1 MAGNAS
7 DGYSRKGAVTVE
19 NTELIAE
26 ITEGNLKPG
35 VIEAFLEEL
44 PSRAL
49 RFGVKVL
56 LCILLFLIGVKL
68 ISLVRKM
75 LQRSMK
81 KAGAEEG
88 VRSFVD
94 SFVKAALY
102 VLLVFMMLSWFGVD
116 TASIVALVGSAGVAI
131 GLAVQGS
138 LSNLAGGVLIMLLK
152 PFKVG
157 DFIREDTHGNSGTVT
172 EIQIFYT
179 KLNTIDNQ
187 VVILPNGPLA
197 NTSLTNASGNTAR
210 RMDVQ
215 VGISYS
221 ADLKKAKEVLF
232 SLLQENEHVLK
243 DKEYRVFVEEL
254 ADSAVI
260 LNMRCYFKQEV
271 FWEEKWRMTE
281 EAKLALDAAGIEIA
295 YPQLDVH
302 VRQ

>member
-1 MAGNAS
+1 M
-7 DGYSRKGAVTVE
+7 
-19 NTELIAE
+19 
-26 ITEGNLKPG
+26 
-35 VIEAFLEEL
+35 IEEFLNEL
-44 PSRAL
+44 PSKAL
-49 RFGVKVL
+49 NFGMKVL
-56 LCILLFLIGVKL
+56 LCIVLFLIGVK
-68 ISLVRKM
+68 IIQLVRKM
-75 LQRSMK
+75 LRRSME

-102 VLLVFMMLSWFGVD
+102 VLLGFVLLSWFGVD

-131 GLAVQGS
+131 GLAIQGS

-157 DFIREDTHGNSGTVT
+157 DFIREDTHGNMGTVT

-179 KLNTIDNQ
+179 KLSTVDNQ
-187 VVILPNGPLA
+187 VVVLPNGSLA
-197 NTSLTNASGNTAR
+197 NTSLTNASGNRER
-210 RMDVQ
+210 RMDVK
-215 VGISYS
+215 VGISYA

-232 SLLQENEHVLK
+232 SLLEENAQVI
-243 DKEYRVFVEEL
+243 KEMEYWVFVDEL

-260 LNMRCYFKQEV
+260 LNMRCYFPQEV

-281 EAKLALDAAGIEIA
+281 NAKLALDEAGIEIA

-302 VRQ
+302 MK

>member
-1 MAGNAS
+1 M
-7 DGYSRKGAVTVE
+7 E
-19 NTELIAE
+19 NTELIEE

-35 VIEAFLEEL
+35 ILEAFLEEL
-44 PSRAL
+44 PSKAL
-49 RFGVKVL
+49 HLGMKVL
-56 LCILLFLIGVKL
+56 LCILIFLIGAKL
-68 ISLVRKM
+68 IGLVRKM
-75 LQRSMK
+75 LKKSME

-102 VLLVFMMLSWFGVD
+102 ILLVFFLMSWFGVD

-131 GLAVQGS
+131 GLAIQGS

-157 DFIREDTHGNSGTVT
+157 DFIKEDTHGNMGTVT

-179 KLNTIDNQ
+179 KLSTIDNQ
-187 VVILPNGPLA
+187 VVVLPNGSLA
-197 NTSLTNASGNTAR
+197 NTSLTNTSGNKDR
-210 RMDVQ
+210 RMDVKI
-215 VGISYS
+215 GISYK
-221 ADLKKAKEVLF
+221 ADLKKAKEVLL
-232 SLLQENEHVLK
+232 SLLEENEKVLK
-243 DKEYRVFVEEL
+243 EREYRVFVDEL

-260 LNMRCYFKQEV
+260 LNMRCYFAQEV

-281 EAKLALDAAGIEIA
+281 NAKLALDEAGIEIA

-302 VRQ
+302 VKPER

>member
-1 MAGNAS
+1 M
-7 DGYSRKGAVTVE
+7 VTVE
-19 NTELIAE
+19 NTEFISE

-35 VIEAFLEEL
+35 VIEAFLNEL
-44 PSRAL
+44 PSKAL
-49 RFGVKVL
+49 SFGVKVL
-56 LCILLFLIGVKL
+56 LCVLLFLIGVK
-68 ISLVRKM
+68 IIQLVRKM
-75 LQRSMK
+75 LRRSME

-102 VLLVFMMLSWFGVD
+102 VLLGFVLLSWFGVD

-131 GLAVQGS
+131 GLAIQGS

-157 DFIREDTHGNSGTVT
+157 DFIKEDTHGNMGTVT

-179 KLNTIDNQ
+179 KLSTIDNQ
-187 VVILPNGPLA
+187 VVVLPNGSLA
-197 NTSLTNASGNTAR
+197 NTSLTNASGNKER

-221 ADLKKAKEVLF
+221 ADLKKAKEVLL
-232 SLLQENEHVLK
+232 SLLEENEKVLK
-243 DKEYRVFVEEL
+243 EREVRVFVEEL

-260 LNMRCYFKQEV
+260 LNMRCYFAQED

-281 EAKLALDAAGIEIA
+281 NAKLALDEAGIEIA

-302 VRQ
+302 MR

>member
-1 MAGNAS
+1 M
-7 DGYSRKGAVTVE
+7 E
-19 NTELIAE
+19 NTEFISE

-35 VIEAFLEEL
+35 VIEAFLDEL
-44 PSRAL
+44 PSKAL
-49 RFGVKVL
+49 NFGVKVL
-56 LCILLFLIGVKL
+56 LCVLLFLIGVK
-68 ISLVRKM
+68 IIQFIRKM
-75 LQRSMK
+75 LRKSME

-102 VLLVFMMLSWFGVD
+102 VLLGFVLLSWFGVD

-131 GLAVQGS
+131 GLAIQGS

-157 DFIREDTHGNSGTVT
+157 DFIKEDTHGNMGTVT

-179 KLNTIDNQ
+179 KLSTIDNQ
-187 VVILPNGPLA
+187 VVVLPNGSLA
-197 NTSLTNASGNTAR
+197 NTSLTNASGNKER

-221 ADLKKAKEVLF
+221 ADLKKAKEVLL
-232 SLLQENEHVLK
+232 SLLEENEKVLK
-243 DKEYRVFVEEL
+243 EREVRVFVEEL

-260 LNMRCYFKQEV
+260 LNMRCYFAQED

-281 EAKLALDAAGIEIA
+281 EAKLALDEAGIEIA
-295 YPQLDVH
+295 YPQMDVH
-302 VRQ
+302 MR

>member
-1 MAGNAS
+1 M
-7 DGYSRKGAVTVE
+7 E
-19 NTELIAE
+19 NTEFFSE
-26 ITEGNLKPG
+26 DTEGNLKPG
-35 VIEAFLEEL
+35 VIEEFLNEL
-44 PSRAL
+44 PSKAL
-49 RFGVKVL
+49 NFGMKVL
-56 LCILLFLIGVKL
+56 LCIVLFLIGVK
-68 ISLVRKM
+68 IIQLVRKM
-75 LQRSMK
+75 LRRSME

-102 VLLVFMMLSWFGVD
+102 VLLGFVLLSWFGVD

-131 GLAVQGS
+131 GLAIQGS

-157 DFIREDTHGNSGTVT
+157 DFIREDTHGNMGTVT

-179 KLNTIDNQ
+179 KLSTVDNQ
-187 VVILPNGPLA
+187 VVVLPNGSLA
-197 NTSLTNASGNTAR
+197 NTSLTNASGNRER
-210 RMDVQ
+210 RMDVK
-215 VGISYS
+215 VGISYA

-232 SLLQENEHVLK
+232 SLLEENAQVIKEM
-243 DKEYRVFVEEL
+243 EYRVFVDEL

-260 LNMRCYFKQEV
+260 LNMRCYFPQEV

-281 EAKLALDAAGIEIA
+281 NAKLALDEAGIEIA

-302 VRQ
+302 MK

>member
-1 MAGNAS
+1 M
-7 DGYSRKGAVTVE
+7 E
-19 NTELIAE
+19 NTEFISE

-35 VIEAFLEEL
+35 VIEAFLNEL
-44 PSRAL
+44 PSKAL
-49 RFGVKVL
+49 SFGVKVL
-56 LCILLFLIGVKL
+56 LCVLLFLIGVK
-68 ISLVRKM
+68 IIQLVRKM
-75 LQRSMK
+75 LRRSME

-102 VLLVFMMLSWFGVD
+102 VLLGFVLLSWFGVD

-131 GLAVQGS
+131 GLAIQGS

-157 DFIREDTHGNSGTVT
+157 DFIKEDTHGNMGTVT

-179 KLNTIDNQ
+179 KLSTIDNQ
-187 VVILPNGPLA
+187 VVVLPNGSLA
-197 NTSLTNASGNTAR
+197 NTSLTNASGNKER

-221 ADLKKAKEVLF
+221 ADLKKAKEVLL
-232 SLLQENEHVLK
+232 SLLEENEKVLK
-243 DKEYRVFVEEL
+243 EREVRVFVEEL

-260 LNMRCYFKQEV
+260 LNMRCYFAQED

-281 EAKLALDAAGIEIA
+281 NAKLALDEAGIEIA

-302 VRQ
+302 MR

>member
-1 MAGNAS
+1 M
-7 DGYSRKGAVTVE
+7 E
-19 NTELIAE
+19 NISE

-35 VIEAFLEEL
+35 VIEEFLNEL
-44 PSRAL
+44 PSKAL
-49 RFGVKVL
+49 NFGMKVL
-56 LCILLFLIGVKL
+56 LCIVLFLIGVK
-68 ISLVRKM
+68 IIQLVRKM
-75 LQRSMK
+75 LRRSME

-102 VLLVFMMLSWFGVD
+102 VLLGFVLLSWFGVD

-131 GLAVQGS
+131 GLAIQGS

-157 DFIREDTHGNSGTVT
+157 DFIREDTHGNMGTVT

-179 KLNTIDNQ
+179 KLSTVDNQ
-187 VVILPNGPLA
+187 VVVLPNGSLA
-197 NTSLTNASGNTAR
+197 NTSLTNASGNRER
-210 RMDVQ
+210 RMDVK
-215 VGISYS
+215 VGISYA

-232 SLLQENEHVLK
+232 SLLEENAQVIKEM
-243 DKEYRVFVEEL
+243 EYRVFVDEL

-260 LNMRCYFKQEV
+260 LNMRCYFPQEV

-281 EAKLALDAAGIEIA
+281 NAKLALDEAGIEIA

-302 VRQ
+302 MK

>member
-1 MAGNAS
+1 
-7 DGYSRKGAVTVE
+7 VE
-19 NTELIAE
+19 NTEFISE

-35 VIEAFLEEL
+35 VIEEFLNEL
-44 PSRAL
+44 PSKAL
-49 RFGVKVL
+49 NFGMKVL
-56 LCILLFLIGVKL
+56 LCIVLFLIGVK
-68 ISLVRKM
+68 IIQLVRKM
-75 LQRSMK
+75 LRRSME

-102 VLLVFMMLSWFGVD
+102 VLLGFVLLSWFGVD

-131 GLAVQGS
+131 GLAIQGS

-157 DFIREDTHGNSGTVT
+157 DFIREDTHGNMGTVT

-179 KLNTIDNQ
+179 KLSTVDNQ
-187 VVILPNGPLA
+187 VVVLPNGSLA
-197 NTSLTNASGNTAR
+197 NTSLTNASGNRER
-210 RMDVQ
+210 RMDVK
-215 VGISYS
+215 VGISYA

-232 SLLQENEHVLK
+232 SLLEENAQVIKEM
-243 DKEYRVFVEEL
+243 EYRVFVDEL

-260 LNMRCYFKQEV
+260 LNMRCYFPQEV

-281 EAKLALDAAGIEIA
+281 NAKLALDEAGIEIA

-302 VRQ
+302 MK

>member
-1 MAGNAS
+1 M
-7 DGYSRKGAVTVE
+7 E
-19 NTELIAE
+19 E
-26 ITEGNLKPG
+26 ITEITEANLKPG

-44 PSRAL
+44 PSKAL
-49 RFGVKVL
+49 HLGVKVL
-56 LCILLFLIGVKL
+56 LCVLLFLLGVRL
-68 ISLVRKM
+68 INLFRRM
-75 LQRSMK
+75 LQRSMQ

-102 VLLVFMMLSWFGVD
+102 VLLFFMMLSWFGVD

-157 DFIREDTHGNSGTVT
+157 DFIREDTHGNMGTVT

-197 NTSLTNASGNTAR
+197 NTSLTNASGNRER

-232 SLLQENEHVLK
+232 SLLQENEQVV
-243 DKEYRVFVEEL
+243 KEMEHRVFVEEL

-260 LNMRCYFKQEV
+260 LNMRCYFKQDV

-295 YPQLDVH
+295 YPQIDVH
-302 VRQ
+302 MRQ

>member
-1 MAGNAS
+1 M
-7 DGYSRKGAVTVE
+7 E
-19 NTELIAE
+19 NTEFISE

-35 VIEAFLEEL
+35 VIEEFLNEL
-44 PSRAL
+44 PSKAL
-49 RFGVKVL
+49 NFGMKVL
-56 LCILLFLIGVKL
+56 LCIVLFLIGVK
-68 ISLVRKM
+68 IIQLVRKM
-75 LQRSMK
+75 LRRSME

-102 VLLVFMMLSWFGVD
+102 VLLGFVLLSWFGVD

-131 GLAVQGS
+131 GLAIQGS

-157 DFIREDTHGNSGTVT
+157 DFIKEDTHGNMGTVT

-179 KLNTIDNQ
+179 KLSTVDNQ
-187 VVILPNGPLA
+187 VVVLPNGSLA
-197 NTSLTNASGNTAR
+197 NTSLTNASGNRER
-210 RMDVQ
+210 RMDVK
-215 VGISYS
+215 VGISYA

-232 SLLQENEHVLK
+232 SLLEENAQVIKEM
-243 DKEYRVFVEEL
+243 EYRVFVDEL

-260 LNMRCYFKQEV
+260 LNMRCYFPQEV

-281 EAKLALDAAGIEIA
+281 NAKLALDEAGIEIA

-302 VRQ
+302 MK

>member
-1 MAGNAS
+1 M
-7 DGYSRKGAVTVE
+7 E
-19 NTELIAE
+19 NTEFISE

-35 VIEAFLEEL
+35 VIEEFLNEL
-44 PSRAL
+44 PSKAL
-49 RFGVKVL
+49 NFGMKVL
-56 LCILLFLIGVKL
+56 LCIVLFLIGVK
-68 ISLVRKM
+68 IIQLVRKM
-75 LQRSMK
+75 LRRSME

-102 VLLVFMMLSWFGVD
+102 VLLGFVLLSWFGVD

-131 GLAVQGS
+131 GLAIQGS

-157 DFIREDTHGNSGTVT
+157 DFIMEDTHGNMGTVT

-179 KLNTIDNQ
+179 KLSTVDNQ
-187 VVILPNGPLA
+187 VVVLPNCSLA
-197 NTSLTNASGNTAR
+197 NTSLTNASGNRER
-210 RMDVQ
+210 RMDVK
-215 VGISYS
+215 VGISYA

-232 SLLQENEHVLK
+232 SLLEENAQVIKEM
-243 DKEYRVFVEEL
+243 EYRVFVDEL

-260 LNMRCYFKQEV
+260 LNMRCYFPQEV

-281 EAKLALDAAGIEIA
+281 NAKLALDEAGIEIA

-302 VRQ
+302 IK

>member
-1 MAGNAS
+1 M
-7 DGYSRKGAVTVE
+7 E
-19 NTELIAE
+19 NTEFISEIA
-26 ITEGNLKPG
+26 EGNLKPG
-35 VIEAFLEEL
+35 VIEAFLNEL
-44 PSRAL
+44 PSKAL
-49 RFGVKVL
+49 SFGVKVL
-56 LCILLFLIGVKL
+56 LCVLLFLIGVK
-68 ISLVRKM
+68 IIQLVRKM
-75 LQRSMK
+75 LRRSME

-102 VLLVFMMLSWFGVD
+102 VLLGFVLLSWFGVD

-131 GLAVQGS
+131 GLAIQGS

-157 DFIREDTHGNSGTVT
+157 DFIREDTHGNMGTVT

-179 KLNTIDNQ
+179 KLSTVDNQ
-187 VVILPNGPLA
+187 VVVLPNGSLA
-197 NTSLTNASGNTAR
+197 NTSLTNASGNRER

-221 ADLKKAKEVLF
+221 ADLKKAKEVLL
-232 SLLQENEHVLK
+232 SLLEENEKVLK
-243 DKEYRVFVEEL
+243 EREVRVFVEEL

-260 LNMRCYFKQEV
+260 LNMRCYFAQED

-281 EAKLALDAAGIEIA
+281 EAKLALDEAGIEIA

-302 VRQ
+302 MR

>member
-1 MAGNAS
+1 M
-7 DGYSRKGAVTVE
+7 E
-19 NTELIAE
+19 NVELIEE
-26 ITEGNLKPG
+26 ITDGNLKPG

-44 PSRAL
+44 PSKAL
-49 RFGVKVL
+49 NFGMKVL

-68 ISLVRKM
+68 IQFVRGM
-75 LQRSMK
+75 LRKSME

-102 VLLVFMMLSWFGVD
+102 ILLIFLLLSWFGVD

-131 GLAVQGS
+131 GLAIQGS

-157 DFIREDTHGNSGTVT
+157 DFIKEDTHGNMGTVT

-179 KLNTIDNQ
+179 KLSTIDNQ
-187 VVILPNGPLA
+187 VVVLPNGSLA
-197 NTSLTNASGNTAR
+197 NTSLTNASGNKER

-232 SLLQENEHVLK
+232 SLLEENEHVLK
-243 DKEYRVFVEEL
+243 DREYRVFVDEL

-260 LNMRCYFKQEV
+260 LNMRCYFAQED

-281 EAKLALDAAGIEIA
+281 NAKLALDEAGIEIA

-302 VRQ
+302 VRQDG

>member
-1 MAGNAS
+1 M
-7 DGYSRKGAVTVE
+7 E
-19 NTELIAE
+19 NTEFISE

-35 VIEAFLEEL
+35 VIEEFLNEL
-44 PSRAL
+44 PSKAL
-49 RFGVKVL
+49 NFGMKVL
-56 LCILLFLIGVKL
+56 LCIVLFLIGVK
-68 ISLVRKM
+68 IIQLVRKM
-75 LQRSMK
+75 LRRSME

-102 VLLVFMMLSWFGVD
+102 MLLGFVLLSWFGVD

-131 GLAVQGS
+131 GLAIQGS

-157 DFIREDTHGNSGTVT
+157 DFIREDTHGNMGTVT

-179 KLNTIDNQ
+179 KLSTVDNQ
-187 VVILPNGPLA
+187 VVVLPNGSLA
-197 NTSLTNASGNTAR
+197 NTSLTNASGNRER
-210 RMDVQ
+210 RMDVK
-215 VGISYS
+215 VGISYA

-232 SLLQENEHVLK
+232 SLLEENAQVIKEM
-243 DKEYRVFVEEL
+243 EYRVFVDEL

-260 LNMRCYFKQEV
+260 LNMRCYFPQEV

-281 EAKLALDAAGIEIA
+281 NAKLALDEAGIEIA

-302 VRQ
+302 MK

>member
-1 MAGNAS
+1 M
-7 DGYSRKGAVTVE
+7 E
-19 NTELIAE
+19 NTEFISE

-35 VIEAFLEEL
+35 VIEEFLNEL
-44 PSRAL
+44 PSKAL
-49 RFGVKVL
+49 NFGMKVL
-56 LCILLFLIGVKL
+56 LCIVLFLIGVK
-68 ISLVRKM
+68 IIQLVRKM
-75 LQRSMK
+75 LRRSME

-102 VLLVFMMLSWFGVD
+102 VLLGFVLLSWFGVD

-131 GLAVQGS
+131 GLAIQGS

-157 DFIREDTHGNSGTVT
+157 DFIREDTHGNMGTVT

-179 KLNTIDNQ
+179 KLSTVDNQ
-187 VVILPNGPLA
+187 GVVLPNGSLA
-197 NTSLTNASGNTAR
+197 NTSLTNASGNRER
-210 RMDVQ
+210 RMDVK
-215 VGISYS
+215 VGISYA

-232 SLLQENEHVLK
+232 SLLEENAQVIKEM
-243 DKEYRVFVEEL
+243 EYRVFVDEL

-260 LNMRCYFKQEV
+260 LNMRCYFPQEV

-281 EAKLALDAAGIEIA
+281 NAKLALDEAGIEIA

-302 VRQ
+302 MK

>member
-1 MAGNAS
+1 M
-7 DGYSRKGAVTVE
+7 E
-19 NTELIAE
+19 EITEM
-26 ITEGNLKPG
+26 TEGNLKPG

-44 PSRAL
+44 PSKAL
-49 RFGVKVL
+49 NLGMKVL
-56 LCILLFLIGVKL
+56 LCAVLFLVGVKFINL
-68 ISLVRKM
+68 FRKM
-75 LQRSMK
+75 LQRSMQ

-102 VLLVFMMLSWFGVD
+102 VLLIFMMLSWFGVD

-131 GLAVQGS
+131 GLAIQGS

-157 DFIREDTHGNSGTVT
+157 DFIKEDTHGNMGTVT

-179 KLNTIDNQ
+179 KLSTIDNQ
-187 VVILPNGPLA
+187 VVILPNGSLA
-197 NTSLTNASGNTAR
+197 NTSLTNASGNKER

-215 VGISYS
+215 VGISYT
-221 ADLKKAKEVLF
+221 ADLKRAKEVLL
-232 SLLQENEHVLK
+232 SLLKNNEKVLK
-243 DKEYRVFVEEL
+243 DREVRVFVEEL

-260 LNMRCYFKQEV
+260 LNMRCYFAQED

-302 VRQ
+302 VRGNGTECIS

>member
-1 MAGNAS
+1 ME
-7 DGYSRKGAVTVE
+7 D
-19 NTELIAE
+19 TEFISE

-35 VIEAFLEEL
+35 VIEAFLDEL
-44 PSRAL
+44 PSKAL
-49 RFGVKVL
+49 NFGVKVL
-56 LCILLFLIGVKL
+56 LCVLLFLIGVR
-68 ISLVRKM
+68 IIQFIRKM
-75 LQRSMK
+75 LRKSME

-102 VLLVFMMLSWFGVD
+102 VLLGFVLLSWFGVD

-131 GLAVQGS
+131 GLAIQGS

-157 DFIREDTHGNSGTVT
+157 DFIKEDTHGNMGTVT

-179 KLNTIDNQ
+179 KLSTIDNQ
-187 VVILPNGPLA
+187 VVVLPNGSLA
-197 NTSLTNASGNTAR
+197 NTSLTNASGNKER

-221 ADLKKAKEVLF
+221 ADLKKAKEILL
-232 SLLQENEHVLK
+232 SLLEENEKVLK
-243 DKEYRVFVEEL
+243 EREVRVFVEEL

-260 LNMRCYFKQEV
+260 LNMRCYFAQED

-281 EAKLALDAAGIEIA
+281 EAKLALDRAGIEIA

-302 VRQ
+302 VR

>member
-1 MAGNAS
+1 M
-7 DGYSRKGAVTVE
+7 E
-19 NTELIAE
+19 NSELMEGITEIA
-26 ITEGNLKPG
+26 EGNLKPG
-35 VIEAFLEEL
+35 VIEVFLEEL
-44 PSRAL
+44 PSKAL
-49 RFGVKVL
+49 NLGVKVL
-56 LCILLFLIGVKL
+56 LCVLLFLIGVRL
-68 ISLVRKM
+68 ISLFRKM
-75 LQRSMK
+75 LQRSMQR
-81 KAGAEEG
+81 AGEEEG

-102 VLLVFMMLSWFGVD
+102 VLLIFMMLSWFGVD

-131 GLAVQGS
+131 GLAIQGS

-157 DFIREDTHGNSGTVT
+157 DFIKEDTHGNMGTVT

-179 KLNTIDNQ
+179 RLSTIDNQ
-187 VVILPNGPLA
+187 VVILPNGSLA
-197 NTSLTNASGNTAR
+197 NTSLTKASGIKDR

-215 VGISYS
+215 VGISYG
-221 ADLKKAKEVLF
+221 ADLKRAKEVLF
-232 SLLQENEHVLK
+232 SLLEENEKVLK
-243 DKEYRVFVEEL
+243 EREYRVFVEEL

-260 LNMRCYFKQEV
+260 LNMRCYFAQED

-302 VRQ
+302 VK

>member
-1 MAGNAS
+1 M
-7 DGYSRKGAVTVE
+7 E
-19 NTELIAE
+19 NTEFISEIA
-26 ITEGNLKPG
+26 EGNLKPG
-35 VIEAFLEEL
+35 VIEAFLNEL
-44 PSRAL
+44 PSKAL
-49 RFGVKVL
+49 NFGVKVL
-56 LCILLFLIGVKL
+56 LCILLFLIGVK
-68 ISLVRKM
+68 IIQLVRKM
-75 LQRSMK
+75 LRRSME

-102 VLLVFMMLSWFGVD
+102 VLLGFVLLSWFGVD

-131 GLAVQGS
+131 GLAIQGS

-157 DFIREDTHGNSGTVT
+157 DFIKEDTHGNLGTVT

-179 KLNTIDNQ
+179 KLSTVDNQ
-187 VVILPNGPLA
+187 VVVLPNGSLA
-197 NTSLTNASGNTAR
+197 NTSLTNTSGNKER

-221 ADLKKAKEVLF
+221 ADLKKAKEVLL
-232 SLLQENEHVLK
+232 SLLEENEKVLK
-243 DKEYRVFVEEL
+243 DRDIKVFVEEL

-260 LNMRCYFKQEV
+260 LNMRCYFAQED

-281 EAKLALDAAGIEIA
+281 EAKLALDKAGIEIA

-302 VRQ
+302 VR

>member
-1 MAGNAS
+1 M
-7 DGYSRKGAVTVE
+7 E
-19 NTELIAE
+19 NTEFISE

-35 VIEAFLEEL
+35 VIEEFLNEL
-44 PSRAL
+44 PSKAL
-49 RFGVKVL
+49 NFGMKVL
-56 LCILLFLIGVKL
+56 LCIVLFLIGVK
-68 ISLVRKM
+68 IIQLVRKM
-75 LQRSMK
+75 LRRSME

-94 SFVKAALY
+94 SFVKGALY
-102 VLLVFMMLSWFGVD
+102 VLLGFVLLSWFGVD

-131 GLAVQGS
+131 GLAIQGS

-157 DFIREDTHGNSGTVT
+157 DFIREDTHGNMGTVT

-179 KLNTIDNQ
+179 KLSTVDNQ
-187 VVILPNGPLA
+187 VVVLPNGSLA
-197 NTSLTNASGNTAR
+197 NTSLTNASGNRER
-210 RMDVQ
+210 RMDVK
-215 VGISYS
+215 VGISYA

-232 SLLQENEHVLK
+232 SLLEENAQVIKEM
-243 DKEYRVFVEEL
+243 EYRVFVDEL

-260 LNMRCYFKQEV
+260 LNMRCYFPQEV

-281 EAKLALDAAGIEIA
+281 NAKLALDEAGIEIA

-302 VRQ
+302 MK

>member
-1 MAGNAS
+1 M
-7 DGYSRKGAVTVE
+7 E
-19 NTELIAE
+19 NTEFISEIA
-26 ITEGNLKPG
+26 EGNLKPG
-35 VIEAFLEEL
+35 VIEAFLNEL
-44 PSRAL
+44 PSKAL
-49 RFGVKVL
+49 SFGVKVL
-56 LCILLFLIGVKL
+56 LCVLLFLIGVK
-68 ISLVRKM
+68 IIQLVRKM
-75 LQRSMK
+75 MRRSME

-102 VLLVFMMLSWFGVD
+102 VLLGFVLLSWFGVD

-131 GLAVQGS
+131 GLAIQGS

-157 DFIREDTHGNSGTVT
+157 DFIKEDTHGNMGTVT

-179 KLNTIDNQ
+179 KLSTIDNQ
-187 VVILPNGPLA
+187 VVVLPNGSLA
-197 NTSLTNASGNTAR
+197 NTSLTNASGNQER

-221 ADLKKAKEVLF
+221 ADLKKAKEVLL
-232 SLLQENEHVLK
+232 SLLEENEKVLK
-243 DKEYRVFVEEL
+243 EREVRVFVEEL

-260 LNMRCYFKQEV
+260 LNMRCYFAQED

-281 EAKLALDAAGIEIA
+281 EAKLALDRAGIEIA

-302 VRQ
+302 VR

>member
-1 MAGNAS
+1 M
-7 DGYSRKGAVTVE
+7 E
-19 NTELIAE
+19 NTEFISEIA
-26 ITEGNLKPG
+26 EGNLKPG
-35 VIEAFLEEL
+35 VIEAFLNEL
-44 PSRAL
+44 PSKAL
-49 RFGVKVL
+49 SFGVKVL
-56 LCILLFLIGVKL
+56 LCVLLFLIGVK
-68 ISLVRKM
+68 IIQLVRKM
-75 LQRSMK
+75 LRRSME

-102 VLLVFMMLSWFGVD
+102 VLLGFVLLSWFGVD

-131 GLAVQGS
+131 GLAIQGS

-157 DFIREDTHGNSGTVT
+157 DFIKEDTHGNMGTVT

-179 KLNTIDNQ
+179 KLSTIDNQ
-187 VVILPNGPLA
+187 VVVLPNGSLA
-197 NTSLTNASGNTAR
+197 NTSLTNASGNRER

-221 ADLKKAKEVLF
+221 ADLKKAKEVLL
-232 SLLQENEHVLK
+232 SLLEENEKVLK
-243 DKEYRVFVEEL
+243 EREYRVFVEEL

-260 LNMRCYFKQEV
+260 LNMRCYFAQED

-281 EAKLALDAAGIEIA
+281 EAKLALDEAGIEIA

-302 VRQ
+302 VR